1 MKAGRD
7 SMLARRRAII
17 AAVSGCAGA
26 AVARLSGAS
35 WSVAAL
41 CGFDVA
47 ALVFVAWVWLG
58 VAGADAARTAQ
69 IARVEDA
76 SPTAAEGV
84 LVGAGAASLVAVAFT
99 LAAAG
104 DAVAPDRGLLTA
116 LAIASVAL
124 AWISVHTVWML
135 RYARLFYSPPTGG
148 IDFGSED
155 PEYLDFAYLA
165 LTIGM
170 TFQVSDT
177 DIAARPIRRAA
188 LHHALPS
195 YLFGTV
201 IVAITV
207 STVAGLVT

>member
-17 AAVSGCAGA
+17 AAVSGCGGA

-69 IARVEDA
+69 IARDEDA

-84 LVGAGAASLVAVAFT
+84 
-99 LAAAG
+99 
-104 DAVAPDRGLLTA
+104 
-116 LAIASVAL
+116 
-124 AWISVHTVWML
+124 
-135 RYARLFYSPPTGG
+135 SPTSP
-148 IDFGSED
+148 
-155 PEYLDFAYLA
+155 
-165 LTIGM
+165 
-170 TFQVSDT
+170 
-177 DIAARPIRRAA
+177 
-188 LHHALPS
+188 
-195 YLFGTV
+195 
-201 IVAITV
+201 
-207 STVAGLVT
+207 